1 MCLLHV
7 LYMMMMMMMMM
18 KIHIDYMNA
27 ASDCCPI
34 TNCAKI

>member
-7 LYMMMMMMMMM
+7 LYMMMMMI
-18 KIHIDYMNA
+18 KIHIDYMNV